1 MKKIILAAFLLCQLA
16 VYAQTD
22 SVPERL
28 YMHETVKVFIKGR
41 LYQNTI
47 EKDFFNTDFDLAA
60 SDTTFKIVRYLA
72 TWDDTLGKL
81 HAMPVD
87 GAQMAANIPGHSLG
101 ALGNVIAFE
110 RIIIMDTKKREFFAA
125 PTLVI
130 TPSDVVTADKSREG
144 LAFCDAFIKGY
155 KNQVNL
161 VYSVFST
168 DQFVEL
174 TDTSYH
180 LLGFDLELEDEQ
192 EGEIVKTHIKGNRI
206 PVEKDDVTRLLKRL
220 RTGDSFIIKNIKA
233 EKDGEEYNVKDLTIY
248 IK

>member
-1 MKKIILAAFLLCQLA
+1 MKKIILAALLLSQLA
-16 VYAQTD
+16 VQAQAD
-22 SVPERL
+22 SVPQRL
-28 YMHETVKVFIKGR
+28 FMHETVTVFIKGR
-41 LYQNTI
+41 PYQNTI
-47 EKDFFNTDFDLAA
+47 EKDFFKNDFDLAL

-87 GAQMAANIPGHSLG
+87 GAHMMANVPGQSLG

-110 RIIIMDTKKREFFAA
+110 RVIIMDTKKREFFAA
-125 PTLVI
+125 PTFVVNL
-130 TPSDVVTADKSREG
+130 SDVATADKAREG
-144 LAFCDAFIKGY
+144 LAFCDAFLTGY

-161 VYSVFST
+161 SYAVFQT

-180 LLGFDLELEDEQ
+180 LTGFDLELEDEK

-220 RTGDSFIIKNIKA
+220 RTGDSVIIKNIKA
-233 EKDGEEYNVKDLTIY
+233 EKDGETFNVKDLVIY